1 MNDLKKLTNLMQQL
15 SDVKKKATELE
26 QFELA
31 VLIREQEKVLQKQIK
46 QLVKSA
52 KKIVNAFYSH
62 YNE

>member
-1 MNDLKKLTNLMQQL
+1 MNDLRNLTILMQQIGAA
-15 SDVKKKATELE
+15 KKKAIELE

-52 KKIVNAFYSH
+52 KKVLNSFYSH